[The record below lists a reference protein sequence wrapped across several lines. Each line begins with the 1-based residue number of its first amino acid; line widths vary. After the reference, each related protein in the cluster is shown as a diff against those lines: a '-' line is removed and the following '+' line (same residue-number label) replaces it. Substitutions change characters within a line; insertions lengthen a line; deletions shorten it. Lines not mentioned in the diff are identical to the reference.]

1 MAKKY
6 PTAGLAVIDFDIE
19 DWAAVKPGRGRLDRF
34 VTPKSL
40 GQDEDD

>member
-1 MAKKY
+1 V
-6 PTAGLAVIDFDIE
+6 LDFAAE
-19 DWAAVKPGRGRLDRF
+19 DWRDVTPGSGRLDRF